1 MRGCVRCGEDTA
13 GRCHDLLAGIMPEL
27 VLPPDGEAEVPP
39 RFLGTGCRY
48 VAVTAKRVA
57 VTAKPRAQALRAVWG
72 ASSSTS
78 SSTTS

>member
-1 MRGCVRCGEDTA
+1 MPAGQRGVRGCVRCGEDTA

-48 VAVTAKRVA
+48 VMAPSKER
-57 VTAKPRAQALRAVWG
+57 L
-72 ASSSTS
+72 
-78 SSTTS
+78 